1 MIENGQVT
9 PTEDKKRDE
18 VTVGPPAGDANPG
31 STRREFIQ
39 AAAAT
44 GAVVGAGSVL
54 GFPAI
59 IGAQGK
65 EGPVKFGLLED
76 RSGNAAY
83 QGIPKWHA
91 TQLAI
96 KEINDGFAL
105 KGGPTG
111 PGGLGVFGQ
120 PAAKPPTTKIKSA
133 PVSDGGPVGKRTLV
147 YKEEDE
153 ILVNTGQKGLLGRQ
167 IELIAPDTQT
177 DNTRYQSLAKRLI
190 LDDKVDVIMGAGMSS
205 HREAIRPIMNQNKML
220 YVYNSQYEGGV
231 ADKYTFC
238 TGALCEQQVIPVS
251 QYMVDLFG
259 KNIYIIAAD
268 YNFGQLTAMWTKAYA
283 PILGAKVV
291 GQENIPLPVSQF
303 SSVIAN
309 IQKAKPSWLM
319 VLLSGENHTNFYPQA
334 RAAGLSGLPMAAT
347 TNMMQG
353 YEHIRFAPPAIANM
367 HNAVEYMEE
376 IPTPRNQAFVKRFRQ
391 MFPDEKYI
399 NELGYLSYVA
409 THLWANAVRI
419 AGTTNKEEV
428 IKVLESGMGI
438 EAPEGYVFMDP
449 ATHHLTHYIRL
460 AKSDEQHNIAF
471 VREWP
476 CIGPWW
482 LLRLGVNL
490 VRNAESKQY
499 TPADDPYFKKYLS

>member
-1 MIENGQVT
+1 MVKKGKVT
-9 PTEDKKRDE
+9 PTDNKKTDQTTHVCRD
-18 VTVGPPAGDANPG
+18 GDENSG
-31 STRREFIQ
+31 LTRREFIQ
-39 AAAAT
+39 TAAAT
-44 GAVVGAGSVL
+44 GAAVGAGSIL
-54 GFPAI
+54 GFPAVI
-59 IGAQGK
+59 RAQSK
-65 EGPVKFGLLED
+65 EAPIKFGLLED

-83 QGIPKWHA
+83 QGIPKYHA

-96 KEINDGFAL
+96 KEINEGFGL

-111 PGGLGVFGQ
+111 PGGLGAFAQ
-120 PAAKPPTTKIKSA
+120 HAAKPPVTKIKSS
-133 PVSDGGPVGKRTLV
+133 PVSDGGPTGKKTMI

-153 ILVNTGQKGLLGRQ
+153 ILVKTGEKGLLGRQ

-177 DNTRYQSLAKRLI
+177 DNTRYQALAKRLI
-190 LDDKVDVIMGAGMSS
+190 LNDAVDVIMGAGMSS

-251 QYMVDLFG
+251 QYMVDHFG

-291 GQENIPLPVSQF
+291 GQENIPLQVSQF
-303 SSVIAN
+303 SSVISN

-376 IPTPRNQAFVKRFRQ
+376 IPTSRNQAFVKRFRQ
-391 MFPDEKYI
+391 MFPDEIYI

-460 AKSDEQHNIAF
+460 AKSDENHNISF

-482 LLRLGVNL
+482 LHRLGVNL
-490 VRNAESKQY
+490 VRRPESKQY
-499 TPADDPYFKKYLS
+499 TPADDPYFAKYL

>member
-1 MIENGQVT
+1 MVGKDRVAPAADENTDPTT
-9 PTEDKKRDE
+9 P
-18 VTVGPPAGDANPG
+18 VGPDADAV
-31 STRREFIQ
+31 SALTRREFIQ
-39 AAAAT
+39 AAAVT
-44 GAVVGAGSVL
+44 GAVAGAGSVL
-54 GFPAI
+54 GFPAVI
-59 IGAQGK
+59 RAQGK
-65 EGPVKFGLLED
+65 ERPIKFGLLED

-83 QGIPKWHA
+83 QGIPKFHA

-96 KEINDGFAL
+96 KEINDGYAL

-111 PGGLGVFGQ
+111 PGGLGAFGEH
-120 PAAKPPTTKIKSA
+120 AAKPPTTKIKSA
-133 PVSDGGPVGKRTLV
+133 PVNDGGSMGKRTMI

-153 ILVNTGQKGLLGRQ
+153 ILVKTGDKGLLGRQ

-177 DNTRYQSLAKRLI
+177 DNTRYQALSKRLI
-190 LDDKVDVIMGAGMSS
+190 LDDQVDVLMGAGMSS

-251 QYMVDLFG
+251 QYMVDHFG

-268 YNFGQLTAMWTKAYA
+268 YNFGQLTAMWTRAYA

-291 GQENIPLPVSQF
+291 GQENIPLQVSQF

-376 IPTPRNQAFVKRFRQ
+376 IPTPRNQAFVKRFRA

-419 AGTTNKEEV
+419 AGTTDKEEV
-428 IKVLESGMGI
+428 IKVLESGLGI

-460 AKSDEQHNIAF
+460 ARSDERHNISF

-482 LLRLGVNL
+482 LHRLGVNL
-490 VRNAESKQY
+490 VRTAESKQY
-499 TPADDPYFKKYLS
+499 TPADDPYFKKYL